1 MPRIEEEY
9 RMEITE
15 KIIEALENG
24 TAPWQ
29 KPWLETYMP
38 VNATTG
44 KRYSGMNSILL
55 SMKGDKLS
63 ENGDPRWATRK
74 QAEKMVWLI
83 KFGEKPLKISFF
95 IMARKSKNG
104 GFKSKRIKFIESED
118 DKNKKSRPFW
128 LQFDVYHASQIKG
141 IPAFVAPN
149 TNFKREEINNRVI
162 DKIIFN
168 ASARVYEG
176 GDEAYYSPSSDII
189 RMPSKNYFSDTEGYY
204 STLLHELAHW
214 TGHNSRLDRITSFD
228 RRSASYAR
236 EELVAEIASMFLAAE
251 FGIPQTQEHFGQH
264 AAYINSWIKLL
275 QSNSNVIFDVTK
287 EAQKAANYILMF
299 KEVEIKLAS

>member
-74 QAEKMVWLI
+74 QAEK
-83 KFGEKPLKISFF
+83 
-95 IMARKSKNG
+95 
-104 GFKSKRIKFIESED
+104 
-118 DKNKKSRPFW
+118 
-128 LQFDVYHASQIKG
+128 
-141 IPAFVAPN
+141 
-149 TNFKREEINNRVI
+149 
-162 DKIIFN
+162 IFN
-168 ASARVYEG
+168 AMVVC
-176 GDEAYYSPSSDII
+176 
-189 RMPSKNYFSDTEGYY
+189 FSYGME
-204 STLLHELAHW
+204 STHIWHP
-214 TGHNSRLDRITSFD
+214 F
-228 RRSASYAR
+228 RSI
-236 EELVAEIASMFLAAE
+236 VF
-251 FGIPQTQEHFGQH
+251 
-264 AAYINSWIKLL
+264 
-275 QSNSNVIFDVTK
+275 
-287 EAQKAANYILMF
+287 
-299 KEVEIKLAS
+299 